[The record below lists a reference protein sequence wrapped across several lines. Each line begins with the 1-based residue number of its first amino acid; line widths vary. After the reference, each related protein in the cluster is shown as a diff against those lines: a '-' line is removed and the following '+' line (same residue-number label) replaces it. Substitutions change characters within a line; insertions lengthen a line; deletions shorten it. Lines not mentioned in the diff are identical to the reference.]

1 MKKRKGNTK
10 ARFYEV
16 DEDGELTF
24 KPSTRMQ
31 LFAAYWFCH
40 PQYKSFSSDEL
51 CKELGYQK
59 GTFEAW
65 CHKYDP
71 DFTEWIE
78 EQRAM
83 FRGRENAKKAML
95 EFVGMQKA
103 VEGEFNFWKPM
114 AIREKVIDPDQLN
127 HNIKPISL
135 EQFNDFTQEQVDKHA
150 NSLLESLCS
159 LEGQEEPIVVES
171 NIGGE
176 QGSDQG
182 GTPEMQELPMALPE
196 SMGQDRERTLDDD
209 IPL

>member
-10 ARFYEV
+10 KRFYEV
-16 DEDGELTF
+16 GEDGELTF

-59 GTFEAW
+59 GTFEEW

-95 EFVGMQKA
+95 EFVGMQKSM
-103 VEGEFNFWKPM
+103 EGDFQFWKLL
-114 AIREKVIDPDQLN
+114 AQREKVITPDQMTHNFRLN
-127 HNIKPISL
+127 LESMNDLSESQIQQHADSLLQSIISL
-135 EQFNDFTQEQVDKHA
+135 EN
-150 NSLLESLCS
+150 
-159 LEGQEEPIVVES
+159 
-171 NIGGE
+171 
-176 QGSDQG
+176 QG
-182 GTPEMQELPMALPE
+182 GIDMVEGISEQQPENSEGGAIDVPFEPLE
-196 SMGQDRERTLDDD
+196 ISNKMGDN
-209 IPL
+209 